1 MGGGEGDCV
10 TYLEFLREREKKIGT
25 VGNPRLLHLFHSI
38 GKRDRGRAQRRPRCY
53 RLTGPS
59 IIS

>member
-1 MGGGEGDCV
+1 MGGGGR
-10 TYLEFLREREKKIGT
+10 LRNVFRISKREKKKIGT